1 MMNRYSVDL
10 CLAPEQALEVLRVAV
25 EESGGVWTDEHPE
38 QFAIPVSAGIRQ
50 GYARIR
56 PEIEPSTGGSRLQLS
71 LEEEMLGVHTG
82 AAMVLLFG
90 AVGGILVVIWPL
102 HPVLLS
108 LAPIGALLA
117 AAAWLLVVSRLR
129 SYGPE
134 DLLLRVAEIAESP
147 PVDS

>member
-1 MMNRYSVDL
+1 MAANRSVLVLPGDGIG
-10 CLAPEQALEVLRVAV
+10 PEVMAQVQRVIGWFDAK
-25 EESGGVWTDEHPE
+25 GGVRFDGTEDLAGGAGYDAHGVSIRDETMEIALSTD
-38 QFAIPVSAGIRQ
+38 AV
-50 GYARIR
+50 
-56 PEIEPSTGGSRLQLS
+56 
-71 LEEEMLGVHTG
+71 
-82 AAMVLLFG
+82 LFG

-117 AAAWLLVVSRLR
+117 AAAWLLVVSRMR